1 MARIIIQGTKEECE
15 KTENSLK
22 EMFSKCDKKARVL
35 TEDETMIVLD
45 VYQERCGREGFSD
58 EEIDFALTCC
68 TNVNRRCKECPYRK
82 ENNCKEKL
90 LADGALWLTRKIQNN
105 TNARK

>member
-45 VYQERCGREGFSD
+45 VYQERCGRDGFSD
-58 EEIDFALTCC
+58 EEIDFALSCC
-68 TNVNRRCKECPYRK
+68 SSAIQRCDLCPYRK
-82 ENNCKEKL
+82 EVCCKDKL
-90 LADGALWLTRKIQNN
+90 LADGALWLTRKINKN
-105 TNARK
+105 PGVR